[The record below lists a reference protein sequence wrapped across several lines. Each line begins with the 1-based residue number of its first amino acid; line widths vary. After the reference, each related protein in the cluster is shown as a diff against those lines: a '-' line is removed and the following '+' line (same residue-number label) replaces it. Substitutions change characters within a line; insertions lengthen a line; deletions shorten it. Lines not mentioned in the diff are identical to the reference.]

1 MRAVT
6 NSDDNKVITAPSWG
20 LAGWAWAGLG
30 NISLLMT
37 VLMETLEPGLNTR
50 LGKCQDKALVTVLA
64 IDKSLGLTW
73 TGV

>member
-1 MRAVT
+1 MGCGRLRIPM
-6 NSDDNKVITAPSWG
+6 ITRLSQPQ
-20 LAGWAWAGLG
+20 AGAWLAGLG